1 MSSWKL
7 ASVLCGI
14 AGFSFI
20 ALDGPS
26 KMMGMFPHIPETIS
40 VILLSGTPFQ
50 TTVAIISLVLVSLG
64 LMPMSDQQFSRGEF
78 LQAIS
83 LGCAIVVSACLAMAI
98 HFSSGTGPILPGI
111 VTSVA
116 ILQGALGICAA
127 IILILNRETRP
138 MASLPLIAN
147 SGLIAITI
155 LFVIGPSA

>member
-1 MSSWKL
+1 
-7 ASVLCGI
+7 
-14 AGFSFI
+14 
-20 ALDGPS
+20 
-26 KMMGMFPHIPETIS
+26 
-40 VILLSGTPFQ
+40 
-50 TTVAIISLVLVSLG
+50 
-64 LMPMSDQQFSRGEF
+64 
-78 LQAIS
+78 
-83 LGCAIVVSACLAMAI
+83 MAI

>member
-20 ALDGPS
+20 ALDGPTR
-26 KMMGMFPHIPETIS
+26 MMEMFPQIPETIS

-50 TTVAIISLVLVSLG
+50 TTVAIISLLMVSIG
-64 LMPMSDQQFSRGEF
+64 LMPRSDQQFSRGEF

-98 HFSSGTGPILPGI
+98 HFSTGSGPILPGI

-127 IILILNRETRP
+127 TILILDQETRP

-147 SGLIAITI
+147 TGLSAITI
-155 LFVIGPSA
+155 LFVIGPTA